1 MIQRSRHQLQ
11 PLLWL
16 LVNATIHNS
25 CCNTA
30 WRLSL
35 SIFMIESSP
44 RFFYYSR
51 QRYPVLTC
59 LQSQL
64 TNIHHLSPQVVKPN
78 INKRNITSSQ
88 YYFPGRECKIQVTL
102 SINLSYVVSSL
113 VRAELSERIHSIFI
127 EEGTWMGFKAVV
139 NFLTSAGDLIACK
152 YSHLGISPYC

>member
-1 MIQRSRHQLQ
+1 
-11 PLLWL
+11 
-16 LVNATIHNS
+16 
-25 CCNTA
+25 
-30 WRLSL
+30 
-35 SIFMIESSP
+35 MIESSP

-78 INKRNITSSQ
+78 IKKRNINSSQ

-102 SINLSYVVSSL
+102 SINLSYFVSSL

-127 EEGTWMGFKAVV
+127 EEGT
-139 NFLTSAGDLIACK
+139 
-152 YSHLGISPYC
+152 

>member
-1 MIQRSRHQLQ
+1 
-11 PLLWL
+11 
-16 LVNATIHNS
+16 
-25 CCNTA
+25 
-30 WRLSL
+30 
-35 SIFMIESSP
+35 MIESSP

-64 TNIHHLSPQVVKPN
+64 TNIHHLSPQVEKPN
-78 INKRNITSSQ
+78 IKKRNITSSQ

-102 SINLSYVVSSL
+102 SINLSYFVSSL

-139 NFLTSAGDLIACK
+139 NFLISAGDLIAWPANTAIWAFLLTAK
-152 YSHLGISPYC
+152 NISQGKQNVHISEEQGEMTVFTGW